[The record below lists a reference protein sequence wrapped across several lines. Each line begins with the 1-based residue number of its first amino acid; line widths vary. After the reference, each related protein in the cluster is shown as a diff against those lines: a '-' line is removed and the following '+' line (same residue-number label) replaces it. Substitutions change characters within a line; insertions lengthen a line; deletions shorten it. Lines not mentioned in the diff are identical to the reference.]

1 MSTSDRALVLQVQ
14 NALRESAMLGH
25 DLAPVGH
32 GHDVSSLFTEPYSAQ
47 YKRLVLGTSLNGHPA
62 YKTSSHIALPQGG
75 GVIFDT
81 LRGPK
86 ESTSEYLQGTKVKA
100 EALRGIE
107 HSLTHV
113 DPYLHKESSEYA
125 DDEDTMFGHMPT
137 GHFGVNPMG
146 IVLSGPH
153 NDPNSK
159 MTAFRVP
166 DYINHAVREPHKGI
180 SARDLGEQVSP
191 LTDEEHQEVLRH
203 LKNSSRSASLTTVG
217 AHNPD
222 EGYISTDAEHPLPH
236 GLVVPPNVIHVVH
249 HVRGENHPDPVTQHY
264 AYHPDSER
272 LVNLDPLEQM
282 FGGGH

>member
-1 MSTSDRALVLQVQ
+1 
-14 NALRESAMLGH
+14 MLGH

-32 GHDVSSLFTEPYSAQ
+32 GHDVSSLFAEPYSTK

-86 ESTSEYLQGTKVKA
+86 ESTSSELQGTDANVEWMVGRVAKQVNLPKVNVD
-100 EALRGIE
+100 ALRGIQ

-113 DPYLHKESSEYA
+113 DPYIHKTSA
-125 DDEDTMFGHMPT
+125 IFGGEDTMFGHMPT
-137 GHFGVNPMG
+137 GHFGVNQLG
-146 IVLSGPH
+146 FVLKGPH
-153 NDPNSK
+153 GEPGSS
-159 MTAFRVP
+159 MTKFRVP
-166 DYINHAVREPHKGI
+166 DYINHAMREPHSGI
-180 SARDLGEQVSP
+180 SAREQGEEVNP
-191 LTDEEHQEVLRH
+191 LTDEEHQEVLNH

-222 EGYISTDAEHPLPH
+222 EGYISTDAQHPLPH

-249 HVRGENHPDPVTQHY
+249 HVRGEDHPDPVTQHY